1 MAGSSHPTRER
12 LISTMVGLLD
22 GDDPEHITA
31 DQVLSISHI
40 SKGSLYHHFADFEE
54 LLEAALIRR
63 FSQNV
68 DLSVDALLSIVSNAN
83 SSEEFLAML
92 GALTADQ
99 QSPTR
104 SRFRLERARAAG
116 LTFSSPRFHEALGVE
131 QQRLTDA
138 FADVV
143 KEGQNRGWI
152 TTDVD
157 PRAVAVF
164 IQAFTLGRVVDDI
177 APDKVDPDAW
187 VSLIMKVVSGSVVLA
202 PTATK

>member
-1 MAGSSHPTRER
+1 MSGSSHPTRER
-12 LISTMVGLLD
+12 LIATMVGLLD

-31 DQVLSISHI
+31 DQVLTLSNI

-68 DLSVDALLSIVSNAN
+68 DLSVDALLSIVAN
-83 SSEEFLAML
+83 SHNRNEFVSQL

-99 QSPTR
+99 QNPNR
-104 SRFRLERARAAG
+104 SRFRLERARATG
-116 LTFSSPRFHEALGVE
+116 LTFSSARFHDALGVE

-138 FADVV
+138 FADVII
-143 KEGQNRGWI
+143 EAQNRGWI
-152 TTDVD
+152 EPTLD

-177 APDKVDPDAW
+177 APEKVDPDAW
-187 VSLIMKVVSGSVVLA
+187 VRLIMRVVEDAVVA
-202 PTATK
+202 E

>member
-1 MAGSSHPTRER
+1 MSGSSHPTRER
-12 LISTMVGLLD
+12 LIATMVGLLD

-31 DQVLSISHI
+31 DQVLTLSNI

-68 DLSVDALLSIVSNAN
+68 DLSVDALLSIVAN
-83 SSEEFLAML
+83 SHNRNEFVSQL

-99 QSPTR
+99 QNPNR

-116 LTFSSPRFHEALGVE
+116 MTFSSARFHDALGVE

-138 FADVV
+138 FADVII
-143 KEGQNRGWI
+143 EAQNRGWI
-152 TTDVD
+152 EPTLD

-177 APDKVDPDAW
+177 APEKVDPDAW
-187 VSLIMKVVSGSVVLA
+187 VRLIMRVVEDAVVA
-202 PTATK
+202 E

>member
-1 MAGSSHPTRER
+1 
-12 LISTMVGLLD
+12 MVGLLD

-31 DQVLSISHI
+31 DQVLTLSHI

-68 DLSVDALLSIVSNAN
+68 DLSVDALLNIVA
-83 SSEEFLAML
+83 SSKNRDDFIAHLS
-92 GALTADQ
+92 ALTADQ
-99 QSPTR
+99 QSPVR

-116 LTFSSPRFHEALGVE
+116 LTFSSPRFHEALGLE

-138 FADVV
+138 FTDVII
-143 KEGQNRGWI
+143 EAQNRGWI
-152 TTDVD
+152 TPEVD
-157 PRAVAVF
+157 ARAVAVF

-177 APDKVDPDAW
+177 APEKVDPEAW
-187 VSLIMKVVSGSVVLA
+187 VALIMRVVAGSVVA
-202 PTATK
+202 DKVSN

>member
-1 MAGSSHPTRER
+1 MSGSSHPTRER
-12 LISTMVGLLD
+12 LIATMVGLLD

-31 DQVLSISHI
+31 DQVLTLSNI

-68 DLSVDALLSIVSNAN
+68 DLSVDALLSIVAN
-83 SSEEFLAML
+83 SHNRNEFVSQL

-99 QSPTR
+99 QNPNR

-116 LTFSSPRFHEALGVE
+116 LTFSSARFHDALGVE

-138 FADVV
+138 FTDVII
-143 KEGQNRGWI
+143 EAQNRGWI
-152 TTDVD
+152 EPTLD

-177 APDKVDPDAW
+177 APEKVDPDAW
-187 VSLIMKVVSGSVVLA
+187 VRLIMRVVEDAVVA
-202 PTATK
+202 E

>member
-12 LISTMVGLLD
+12 LIATMVGLLD

-31 DQVLSISHI
+31 DQVLTLSNI
-40 SKGSLYHHFADFEE
+40 SKGSLYHHFTDFEE

-68 DLSVDALLSIVSNAN
+68 DLSVDALLSIVAN
-83 SSEEFLAML
+83 SHNRNEFVSQL

-99 QSPTR
+99 QNPNR

-116 LTFSSPRFHEALGVE
+116 LTFSSARFHDALGVE

-138 FADVV
+138 FTDVII
-143 KEGQNRGWI
+143 EAQNRGWI
-152 TTDVD
+152 EPELD

-177 APDKVDPDAW
+177 APEKVDPDAW
-187 VSLIMKVVSGSVVLA
+187 VRLIMRVVEDAVVA
-202 PTATK
+202 E

>member
-12 LISTMVGLLD
+12 LITTMVGLLD
-22 GDDPEHITA
+22 GEDPEHITA
-31 DQVLSISHI
+31 DQVLTLSHI

-68 DLSVDALLSIVSNAN
+68 DLSVDALLNIVSNSN
-83 SSEEFLAML
+83 TREEFVSQL

-99 QSPTR
+99 QNPNR

-116 LTFSSPRFHEALGVE
+116 LTFSSPRFRDELGVE

-143 KEGQNRGWI
+143 AEAQNRGWI
-152 TTDVD
+152 EPALDA
-157 PRAVAVF
+157 RAVAVF

-177 APDKVDPDAW
+177 APEKVDPDAW
-187 VSLIMKVVSGSVVLA
+187 IRLIMRVVEDAVVA
-202 PTATK
+202 E

>member
-1 MAGSSHPTRER
+1 MPGTSHPTRER
-12 LISTMVGLLD
+12 LIATMVTLLD

-31 DQVLSISHI
+31 DQVLTISHI

-68 DLSVDALLSIVSNAN
+68 DMSIDALLNIVATSSNSAEFMAN
-83 SSEEFLAML
+83 LS
-92 GALTADQ
+92 ALTADQ
-99 QSPTR
+99 QNPNR

-116 LTFSSPRFHEALGVE
+116 LTFSSARFHEALGLE

-138 FADVV
+138 FTDVII
-143 KEGQNRGWI
+143 EGQTRGWI
-152 TTDVD
+152 N
-157 PRAVAVF
+157 PRLDARAIAVF

-177 APDKVDPDAW
+177 APEKVDPNAW
-187 VSLIMKVVSGSVVLA
+187 TALIMHVVESSVVKDEV
-202 PTATK
+202 ATP